1 MQTKVNW
8 KGRMTFE
15 GTSDSGFN
23 VNLGAEPE
31 VGGDNDGFRPLELM
45 AISLAGC
52 TSMDVI
58 SILTKKRQDVTDFEV
73 RVDLDR
79 AEDHPRV
86 FTKARIDYLVTGNNV
101 DEKAVVR
108 AVQLSAERYCP
119 AQAMLAPVFP
129 MELYYQIFEEQVGEK
144 KLVKEGQFFP
154 TTS

>member
-1 MQTKVNW
+1 MQAKVNW
-8 KGRMTFE
+8 EGRMTFV

-23 VNLGAEPE
+23 VNLGTELE

-58 SILTKKRQDVTDFEV
+58 SILTKKRQEVTDFEV

-79 AEDHPRV
+79 AEDHPKV
-86 FTKARIDYLVTGNNV
+86 FTSGRIDYLVTGKDV

-108 AVQLSAERYCP
+108 AIQLSAERYCP

-129 MELYYQIFEEQVGEK
+129 MELYYHIFEEESGEK